1 MRFWEGGMTYRIGS
15 YRGVT
20 LSKRPSFHGVPKAYL
35 FMIDSHPFIVET
47 LMRAIFFIDLNKGEI

>member
-1 MRFWEGGMTYRIGS
+1 MTYQIGS

-35 FMIDSHPFIVET
+35 FMIADRPFILES
-47 LMRAIFFIDLNKGEI
+47 LARAIYFIDLNMGEK